1 MYVTKVKKEKKVC
14 SLKCLSQKRRYVEN
28 QLSKQTSQEETEEQT
43 KLKERKDVNKK
54 EMTKYQSSNKN
65 IKSQKLFFININKDK
80 SSKTDLK
87 KQIINIRNNK
97 TQYQFYR
104 HLNIIKEYYD
114 NFVLI
119 NFTLWMKSINFLIKR
134 KKIGTFL

>member
-1 MYVTKVKKEKKVC
+1 
-14 SLKCLSQKRRYVEN
+14 
-28 QLSKQTSQEETEEQT
+28 
-43 KLKERKDVNKK
+43 
-54 EMTKYQSSNKN
+54 MTKYQLSNKN

-134 KKIGTFL
+134 QKIGTFL

>member
-1 MYVTKVKKEKKVC
+1 
-14 SLKCLSQKRRYVEN
+14 
-28 QLSKQTSQEETEEQT
+28 
-43 KLKERKDVNKK
+43 
-54 EMTKYQSSNKN
+54 MTKYQLSNKN

-104 HLNIIKEYYD
+104 RLNIIKEYYD

>member
-54 EMTKYQSSNKN
+54 EMTKYQLSNKN